1 MKSII
6 RDVYDGR
13 MRPIGE
19 YHINTK
25 RYKAAIEAESEAREK
40 LLAAFPDCEE
50 LLKALEHEHLTIV
63 DETGFI
69 QFLIGF
75 RFGAQLMSE
84 MSEPIE

>member
-1 MKSII
+1 MKNLI
-6 RDVYDGR
+6 RNMYDGKT
-13 MRPIGE
+13 RPFGE
-19 YHINTK
+19 YHINTP
-25 RYKAAIEAESEAREK
+25 RYKAAISAESKAREN
-40 LLAAFPDCEE
+40 LLAAFPNCEE

-75 RFGAQLMSE
+75 RIGAQLMSE

>member
-1 MKSII
+1 MKKLI
-6 RDVYDGR
+6 RNMYDGNT
-13 MRPIGE
+13 RPFGE

-25 RYKAAIEAESEAREK
+25 RYKAAIEAESGAREK

-75 RFGAQLMSE
+75 HFGAQLMSE